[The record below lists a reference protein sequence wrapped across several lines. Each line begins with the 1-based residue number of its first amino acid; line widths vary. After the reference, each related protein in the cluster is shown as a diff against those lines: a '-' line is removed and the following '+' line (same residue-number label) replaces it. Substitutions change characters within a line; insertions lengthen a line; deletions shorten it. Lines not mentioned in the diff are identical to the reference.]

1 MSALNTNP
9 TPVPVDS
16 DQLLE
21 QKLRNAAEA
30 FKSFRETRISDR
42 SVLLMRAADI
52 LEREVERYA
61 ALITREM
68 GKTIVSARA
77 EILKCALAC
86 RYYAE
91 NAVTMLSDEPAPSG
105 YMRSFVRF
113 QPLGTVLAI
122 MPWNF
127 PFWQVFRFAAPALM
141 AGNTALLK
149 HAPNV
154 PQCSLA
160 IKEVFERAGFEKGV
174 FQSIFAEPET
184 IAALI
189 EDDRIAAVTLT
200 GSEVAGSAV
209 ASAAGRAIKKVVL
222 ELGGSDPFV
231 VMPSADIPLALAT
244 AVRSRMV
251 NNGQSCIAAKRILL
265 HESIYPASLEKLVEA
280 VKSLRVGDPLDENT
294 EIGPLALERFA
305 IHLEDQVE
313 RAVAAGATVLVGG
326 KRHSSFFEPTVLI
339 GLPQNCAV
347 ASEELFGPVM
357 VVDTF
362 ATIKDAVAIANSTP
376 FGLAASIWTK
386 VETEQSYFI
395 EHLEVGQVF
404 VNAMTASD
412 PRIPFGGTKK
422 SGLGRELGVYGIREF
437 TNIKSVSF
445 G

>member
-1 MSALNTNP
+1 MS
-9 TPVPVDS
+9 VDS
-16 DQLLE
+16 DQVLE
-21 QKLRNAAEA
+21 QKLRKAAEA
-30 FKSFRETRISDR
+30 FASFREMRISER
-42 SVLLMRAADI
+42 STLLMSAADI

-61 ALITREM
+61 ALITQEM

-77 EILKCALAC
+77 EILKCASAC

-91 NAVTMLSDEPAPSG
+91 NAATMLSDEPSPSG

-113 QPLGTVLAI
+113 QPLGTILAI

-160 IKEVFERAGFEKGV
+160 IEEVFARAGFEKGI

-184 IAALI
+184 IATLVQ
-189 EDDRIAAVTLT
+189 DNRIAAVTLT
-200 GSEVAGSAV
+200 GSEAAGSAV
-209 ASAAGRAIKKVVL
+209 ASVAGRAIKKVVL

-231 VMPSADIPLALAT
+231 VMPSADIPLALST
-244 AVRSRMV
+244 AVRSRML

-265 HESIYPASLEKLVEA
+265 HESIYTESLQKLVED
-280 VKSLRVGDPLDENT
+280 VRSLRVGDPSDENT

-305 IHLEDQVE
+305 IHLEDQVA

-339 GLPQNCAV
+339 GLPQTCAV
-347 ASEELFGPVM
+347 ASEEIFGPVM
-357 VVDTF
+357 VVDRF
-362 ATIKDAVAIANSTP
+362 ASVKDAVAIANSTP

-386 VETEQSYFI
+386 DEAEQSYFI

-404 VNAMTASD
+404 VNVMTASD
-412 PRIPFGGTKK
+412 PRIPFGGIKK